1 MSSARNQQTHLPG
14 HLDHS
19 RLQSLLGYRL
29 AQASIP
35 TDNIFKNR
43 IAGVHAV
50 NKLEFSILTLLMS
63 NPDVTPKRLAVAL
76 NIPGSNLTL
85 ILDRLEQ
92 RGLLVRVRS
101 ANDRR
106 VQHIQ
111 LTPDGERFVAQ
122 LQVSANSMEAELLK
136 HLSKA
141 EQAMLFELLGKLS
154 VHRKV

>member
-1 MSSARNQQTHLPG
+1 MSSARNEPVHLPG

-19 RLQSLLGYRL
+19 RLQNLLGYRL

-35 TDNIFKNR
+35 TDNIFRNR
-43 IAGVHAV
+43 IAAVHAV
-50 NKLEFSILTLLMS
+50 NKLEFSILMLLMS
-63 NPDVTPKRLAVAL
+63 NLEVTPKRLAVAL

-85 ILDRLEQ
+85 LLDRLEQ
-92 RGLLVRVRS
+92 RGLLIRARS
-101 ANDRR
+101 AGDRR
-106 VQHIQ
+106 VQHIL
-111 LTPDGERFVAQ
+111 LTPDGERLVAE

>member
-1 MSSARNQQTHLPG
+1 MSSPRDEHTHLPG

-19 RLQSLLGYRL
+19 RLQNLLGYRL

-35 TDNIFKNR
+35 TDNIFKSR
-43 IAGVHAV
+43 IAGVYAV
-50 NKLEFSILTLLMS
+50 NKLEFSILMLLMS

-76 NIPGSNLTL
+76 NIPASNLTL
-85 ILDRLEQ
+85 LLDRLEQ

-101 ANDRR
+101 SDDRR

-111 LTPDGERFVAQ
+111 LTPEGERFVGQ
-122 LQVSANSMEAELLK
+122 LQTSAQSMEAELLK
-136 HLSKA
+136 HLSKG